1 MLGGR
6 TDTRR
11 REPVTGTFRRMTGFA
26 DDPDLDLI
34 THETDMLMETIH
46 TLDDDAVRQPS
57 LCPGWTRGH
66 VLTHLARNA
75 DGLRN
80 VLHVAATGG
89 DGAFYES
96 QAARDSDIEAG
107 AGRSAAELEADVET
121 SADHLLEAFAETPSE
136 VLDVRVPRLR
146 VADVPAR
153 QQHLKAR
160 STSLMRLREVVFH
173 HVDLD
178 AGYSFADA
186 PEGFLVREL
195 GQSGQRFAEGPA
207 VELDAGPSGHW
218 RYGPAD
224 GEAVTVSGSP
234 AALIAWVSGRS
245 DGSELTSSADTLPR
259 LGEWG

>member
-1 MLGGR
+1 
-6 TDTRR
+6 
-11 REPVTGTFRRMTGFA
+11 MTGFS

-34 THETDMLMETIH
+34 THETDLLLETIH
-46 TLDDDAVRQPS
+46 GLDDDAVRGPS

-80 VLHVAATGG
+80 VLQVAASGS

-96 QAARDSDIEAG
+96 QAARDADIEAG

-121 SADHLLEAFAETPSE
+121 SADHLLEAFAETPAE
-136 VLDVRVPRLR
+136 ALDVRVPRLR
-146 VADVPAR
+146 VVDDPAR
-153 QQHLKAR
+153 QVHFKAR
-160 STSLMRLREVVFH
+160 STSLLRLREVVFH
-173 HVDLD
+173 HVDLA

-195 GQSGQRFAEGPA
+195 GASGRRFTDGPP
-207 VELDAGPSGHW
+207 VNLDAGAAGHW
-218 RYGPAD
+218 HYGRDAGD
-224 GEAVTVSGSP
+224 AVAVSGSP
-234 AALIAWVSGRS
+234 AALMAWVSGRS
-245 DGSELTSSADTLPR
+245 DGTDLTCTADELPQ